1 MLPSFYRGDRGRQLQ
16 REEHVN
22 VLTRFTEAIA
32 TDTRITPD
40 RFKLTRPDRIVFTDL
55 TKADTMVIQ
64 CNATN
69 KHGYLWGEAYVN
81 VICTLW

>member
-1 MLPSFYRGDRGRQLQ
+1 MLS
-16 REEHVN
+16 
-22 VLTRFTEAIA
+22 RFAEAIE

-40 RFKLTRPDRIVFTDL
+40 RFKLPRPDRIVFTDL

-69 KHGYLWGEAYVN
+69 KHGYLWGEGYVN